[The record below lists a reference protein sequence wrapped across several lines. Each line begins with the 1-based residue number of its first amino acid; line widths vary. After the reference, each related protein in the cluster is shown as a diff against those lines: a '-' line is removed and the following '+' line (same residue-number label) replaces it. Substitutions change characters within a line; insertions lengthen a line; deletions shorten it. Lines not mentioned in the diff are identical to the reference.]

1 MDEPLNIF
9 PRMPEGEQPG
19 SPEARE
25 RHFAAR
31 RRLWRRLM
39 MLLVAGGAAFGITT
53 WILVRLDNPVGPLGS
68 KSSPAAVV
76 RAHLEALNRGEL
88 RAAYELFSRRYRQ
101 QVSFEAYRELVVTH
115 RRMFRT
121 RKLRFSRHEES
132 GERAVL
138 ETHMLT
144 QGGERYVARFTLV
157 RSESRWWIDDL
168 RWGAEPDH
176 SELVAV

>member
-1 MDEPLNIF
+1 MDGPLNIL
-9 PRMPEGEQPG
+9 PQMPEGEPPG
-19 SPEARE
+19 SPAAHE
-25 RHFAAR
+25 RHSAVR
-31 RRLWRRLM
+31 RKLWRRLM

-53 WILVRLDNPVGPLGS
+53 WILVRLDNPVGPLGL
-68 KSSPAAVV
+68 KSGPAAVV
-76 RAHLEALNRGEL
+76 NRGEL

-121 RKLRFSRHEES
+121 RELRFSRHEES
-132 GERAVL
+132 GARAVL
-138 ETHMLT
+138 ETHMRAE
-144 QGGERYVARFTLV
+144 GGARYVARFTLI
-157 RSESRWWIDDL
+157 RAQGRWWIDDL

>member
-1 MDEPLNIF
+1 MDEPLNNF
-9 PRMPEGEQPG
+9 SQMPEGEPPG
-19 SPEARE
+19 SPAAHE
-25 RHFAAR
+25 RRYAA

-39 MLLVAGGAAFGITT
+39 MLLVAGGAAFGLTT
-53 WILVRLDNPVGPLGS
+53 WILVRLDNPVGPLGL

-101 QVSFEAYRELVVTH
+101 QVPFDAYRELVVTH

-121 RKLRFSRHEES
+121 RELRFSRHEES

-138 ETHMLT
+138 ETHMRAE
-144 QGGERYVARFTLV
+144 GGERYVARFTLI
-157 RSESRWWIDDL
+157 RAEGRWWINDL
-168 RWGAEPDH
+168 RWGAESDH